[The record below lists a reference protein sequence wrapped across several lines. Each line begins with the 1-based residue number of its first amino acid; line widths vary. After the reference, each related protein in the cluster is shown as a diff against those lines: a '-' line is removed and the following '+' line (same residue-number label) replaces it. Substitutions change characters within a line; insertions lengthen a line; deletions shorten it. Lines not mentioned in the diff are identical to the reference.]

1 MKKVEVPWSIR
12 PEFVQDLPAQETE
25 VKKEV
30 VGPPEPPKVKK
41 ETVTITIPKK
51 DKQEKGYLI
60 LLSYSDE
67 SGDSDWEFVTGQA
80 NAREFLIN
88 RINEIDLY
96 ESKVI
101 VEDWP
106 FGLEHGCP
114 SVYDFLTWINDSYDD
129 GFDPADYSLH
139 SLSDEDKQ
147 IQEIESMQSII
158 DGDVQASNQM
168 QQQNDTL
175 SSASVTLKEI

>member
-1 MKKVEVPWSIR
+1 MQNAEVPWKIKDEYVAANDAAKEKVVVPQSSK
-12 PEFVQDLPAQETE
+12 QEM
-25 VKKEV
+25 
-30 VGPPEPPKVKK
+30 
-41 ETVTITIPKK
+41 VTITIPKK

-60 LLSYSDE
+60 LLSYTDG
-67 SGDSDWEFVTGQA
+67 SGDSDWEFVTGQS

-114 SVYDFLTWINDSYDD
+114 SVFDFLTWINDAYDD

-139 SLSDEDKQ
+139 SLSNEDKQ

-158 DGDVQASNQM
+158 DGDAPASNQN
-168 QQQNDTL
+168 QQQKDMMM
-175 SSASVTLKEI
+175 SGSVYIKEI